1 MTLRCK
7 PGDLAEILVA
17 SPYNPA
23 VKGRLVDVLS
33 LAPAGDFAMPDGNLQ
48 FAVAPDYWV
57 CRLVG
62 GPVLSPIGPARG
74 RYSTMHRRPYIAV
87 PDRFLRPI
95 RPDAEPIDVE
105 RGEPVEIT
113 A

>member
-1 MTLRCK
+1 MTLRCR

-33 LAPAGDFAMPDGNLQ
+33 PAPAGDFAMPDGFLQ

-62 GPVLSPIGPARG
+62 GPVLSPTGPRRG
-74 RYSTMHRRPYIAV
+74 QCNAMQRRPYIAV

-95 RPDAEPIDVE
+95 RPDAEPVDVE
-105 RGEPVEIT
+105 AGGPVE
-113 A
+113 AAA